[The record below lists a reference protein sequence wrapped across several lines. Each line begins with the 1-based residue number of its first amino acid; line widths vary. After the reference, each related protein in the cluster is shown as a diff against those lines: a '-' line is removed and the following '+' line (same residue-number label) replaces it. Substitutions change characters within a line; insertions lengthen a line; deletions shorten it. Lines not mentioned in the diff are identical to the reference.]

1 MKDTRYHRTRWTW
14 WKNVDLKKV
23 NEKLSGNFDVEEKI
37 IPWDDERSLSLFR
50 ELNDQLKITA
60 DTVKAY
66 LTPMNAT
73 IFQPEQAEK
82 TEKDN
87 ELINELAKIYPRDR
101 PTPMH
106 LR

>member
-1 MKDTRYHRTRWTW
+1 MTDKRYHRTRWTW
-14 WKNVDLKKV
+14 WSNVDLKKV
-23 NEKLSGNFDVEEKI
+23 NKLLSSNFDVEEKK
-37 IPWDDERSLSLFR
+37 IPWDDERSLSVYR

-66 LTPMNAT
+66 LTPLNAT
-73 IFQPEQAEK
+73 IFQPHEAEK
-82 TEKDN
+82 TEKD
-87 ELINELAKIYPRDR
+87 EKLISEIMKIYPQER